1 MPNKKQ
7 DTNYLEETTFILA
20 ELGIPYS
27 VKRSKRRKRTLSIKI
42 DENENVIILCPWRTS
57 KNEIEQLLREK
68 KNWITRTLIMR
79 QKAKQRQ
86 SSIETGKIMFLGEQ
100 YVLKTPEAGRRQS
113 NVRIDGTT
121 IIVEIKETFGPEE
134 RSEKIRKTLVKWLRK
149 RAKEIIGE
157 RVRKFQ
163 EIMNVQPKEIKIRN
177 YKARWGSHN
186 GKGVITFNLFLV
198 MAPLEIVDYVVVHE
212 LAHLIENNHSKKFWC
227 QVEKIL
233 PDYRQ
238 RRIWLRENGIILRI

>member
-1 MPNKKQ
+1 
-7 DTNYLEETTFILA
+7 
-20 ELGIPYS
+20 
-27 VKRSKRRKRTLSIKI
+27 
-42 DENENVIILCPWRTS
+42 
-57 KNEIEQLLREK
+57 
-68 KNWITRTLIMR
+68 MR